1 MASKYNDMPWHK
13 VPGTPAMKYANV
25 GEQLIVA
32 HHKIYI
38 YTTWEKVE
46 RAASFRGVMYGKSN
60 KPDRKAIKRQNRST
74 IMNGVRTNNKISAI
88 GMFVRL
94 VSEGVIMP
102 PKRVVTD
109 EIKSVCVEA

>member
-13 VPGTPAMKYANV
+13 VPGTPTLKYANV

-60 KPDRKAIKRQNRST
+60 KPDRKAIKRQNKSI
-74 IMNGVRTNNKISAI
+74 IMNGVRTNNKVGAI

-102 PKRVVTD
+102 PKRVMKD
-109 EIKSVCVEA
+109 ENVVSVEA